1 MFASEF
7 TLTNYSGTQFEVAV
21 NREVRL
27 LGAAAAWRKLGV
39 KPSADVSLVAYETD
53 NKITNAGKQAWK
65 KDTGLLSIWILG
77 MFTPSPSATI
87 VVPIKAGPE
96 SELGVKVTSD
106 YFGQVPPDRLV
117 VKDDVIYFC
126 ADGKYRSKIGINP
139 KRSKGV
145 SGSYD
150 ADNKVL
156 TIVQYNRARRRH
168 RLRQLAL
175 EAPGQPLRRR
185 RGQLLQRRPA
195 HARRQANGPVLR
207 AGILLPGRR
216 AGAGQEP
223 LAHPPHHPSERAGIR
238 LGRRRP
244 RHAGRVHRGH
254 QERAQEPVKLRRHRI
269 APIATASPPRTA
281 ERRRDTIRPAQA

>member
-1 MFASEF
+1 MPASRRGRRTPGCSRF
-7 TLTNYSGTQFEVAV
+7 GF
-21 NREVRL
+21 
-27 LGAAAAWRKLGV
+27 
-39 KPSADVSLVAYETD
+39 SACSRRR
-53 NKITNAGKQAWK
+53 
-65 KDTGLLSIWILG
+65 
-77 MFTPSPSATI
+77 PSATI

-156 TIVQYNRARRRH
+156 TIVQYNVHRRRH

-195 HARRQANGPVLR
+195 DARRQANGPVLR
-207 AGILLPGRR
+207 AGVLLSGRR
-216 AGAGQEP
+216 AGTGQEP
-223 LAHPPHHPSERAGIR
+223 LAPPSHHPFERAGIR
-238 LGRRRP
+238 PGRCCP
-244 RHAGRVHRGH
+244 RHAGRFHSRH
-254 QERAQEPVKLRRHRI
+254 QGRAQESLTLRL
-269 APIATASPPRTA
+269 RTG
-281 ERRRDTIRPAQA
+281 